1 MWDIMFPWAS
11 ACEIMNK
18 YVHKN
23 KIELTE
29 VQVVLKNIA

>member
-1 MWDIMFPWAS
+1 MWDITFPRAR
-11 ACEIMNK
+11 AYEIMNK

-23 KIELTE
+23 KIVLTE